1 MMKVNSEAG
10 RRRRAGAA
18 FTVAGLAALLL
29 LAQVPGAAAQ
39 DGGLGAL
46 IAAAKTENPINV
58 YDSTGKIVEI
68 AKGFSKKY
76 GVKATGMKVSAN
88 SQLEMIIREARAGNV
103 QGDVVLI
110 TDTPAAS
117 AQLIP
122 QGFVESWVPPD
133 MVTKIPA
140 RFQNPLAISTNANVW
155 AYNTEVY
162 DKCPVTN
169 IWELTEPKWKGK
181 VAFVDPL
188 TKGSYTDWFNQMAQH
203 GDAEVADAYK
213 VYFGKDLK
221 TDEASATAAWLKAF
235 AGNAPLVTDGDD
247 PISEAVGAPG
257 QKAPFF
263 GLVSSAKFRDNA
275 DKGYK
280 LGLCTDIKPWA
291 GWTYTKLGL
300 IAQKTKSPNAAKLF
314 IHYLLTPE
322 GIAPQMQDGKMPTN
336 REIKLPADEPSG
348 IGDVADRLFQ
358 YDASTGLS
366 DWDTR
371 QDWQDFW
378 QMNYR
383 K

>member
-1 MMKVNSEAG
+1 MKFHSEVEC
-10 RRRRAGAA
+10 RRQTSAA
-18 FTVAGLAALLL
+18 FPTAGLAALLL
-29 LAQVPGAAAQ
+29 LASIPTAVAQ
-39 DGGLGAL
+39 DTGLEAL
-46 IAAAKTENPINV
+46 IAAAKKESPINV

-68 AKGFSKKY
+68 ATGFSKKY
-76 GVKATGMKVSAN
+76 GLKATGMKVSAN
-88 SQLEMIIREARAGNV
+88 SQLEMIVREGRAGNV

-110 TDTPAAS
+110 TDTPAAL
-117 AQLIP
+117 AQLMP
-122 QGFVESWVPPD
+122 QGFVESWVPPE
-133 MVTKIPA
+133 MANKIPA
-140 RFQNPLAISTNANVW
+140 QFQKPLAISTNANVW

-169 IWELTEPKWKGK
+169 LWEMTEPKWKGK
-181 VAFVDPL
+181 VAFIDPL

-203 GDAEVADAYK
+203 GDAEVAAAYK
-213 VYFGKDLK
+213 AYFGKDLTTK
-221 TDEASATAAWLKAF
+221 EASATAAWLKAF
-235 AGNAPLVTDGDD
+235 AANAPLVTDGDD
-247 PISEAVGAPG
+247 PISEAIGAPG

-263 GLVSSAKFRDNA
+263 GLVSSAKFRDNV

-280 LGLCTDIKPWA
+280 LGLCTDLKPWV

-336 REIKLPADEPSG
+336 TDIKLPEDEPSRV
-348 IGDVADRLFQ
+348 GDVADRLFQ

-366 DWDTR
+366 DWDSR

-378 QMNYR
+378 QVNY
-383 K
+383 KK

>member
-1 MMKVNSEAG
+1 MLKVDSGTG
-10 RRRRAGAA
+10 RRRKAGAA
-18 FTVAGLAALLL
+18 FPAASLAALLL
-29 LAQVPGAAAQ
+29 FAQVPGATAQ
-39 DGGLGAL
+39 DGDLEAL
-46 IAAAKTENPINV
+46 IAAAKKENPINI

-76 GVKATGMKVSAN
+76 GLKATGMKVSAN
-88 SQLEMIIREARAGNV
+88 SQLEMIIREGRAGNV

-110 TDTPAAS
+110 TDTPAAL
-117 AQLIP
+117 AQLMP
-122 QGFVESWVPPD
+122 QGFVESWVPPE
-133 MVTKIPA
+133 MASKIPA
-140 RFQNPLAISTNANVW
+140 QFQKPLAISTNANVW

-162 DKCPVTN
+162 DRCPVKN

-203 GDAEVADAYK
+203 GDAEVAAAYK
-213 VYFGKDLK
+213 AYFNKDLK

-235 AGNAPLVTDGDD
+235 AGNGPLVTDGDD
-247 PISEAVGAPG
+247 PISEAIGAPG

-280 LGLCTDIKPWA
+280 LGLCTDIKPWV

-300 IAQKTKSPNAAKLF
+300 IAQKTKSPNTAKLF
-314 IHYLLTPE
+314 VHYLLTPE

-336 REIKLPADEPSG
+336 IDIKLPDDEPSG
-348 IGDVADRLFQ
+348 IADVAERLFQ

-378 QMNYR
+378 QVNY
-383 K
+383 KK

>member
-1 MMKVNSEAG
+1 MMKVNSRAG
-10 RRRRAGAA
+10 RRRKAGAA
-18 FTVAGLAALLL
+18 FPAAGLAALLL
-29 LAQVPGAAAQ
+29 LAQAPGASAQ
-39 DGGLGAL
+39 DGDLEAL
-46 IAAAKTENPINV
+46 IAAAKNEGPINV

-76 GVKATGMKVSAN
+76 GLKATGMKVSAN
-88 SQLEMIIREARAGNV
+88 SQLEMIIREGRAGNV

-110 TDTPAAS
+110 TDTPAAF

-122 QGFVESWVPPD
+122 QNFVESWVPPE
-133 MVTKIPA
+133 MAKKIPA
-140 RFQNPLAISTNANVW
+140 QFQKPLAISTNANVW

-162 DKCPVTN
+162 DKCPVKN
-169 IWELTEPKWKGK
+169 MWELTEPKWKGK

-203 GDAEVADAYK
+203 GDAEVAAAYK
-213 VYFGKDLK
+213 AHFGKDLK

-235 AGNAPLVTDGDD
+235 AANGPLVTDGDD
-247 PISEAVGAPG
+247 PISEAIGAPG

-280 LGLCTDIKPWA
+280 LGLCTDIKPWV

-300 IAQKTKSPNAAKLF
+300 IAQKTKSPNTAKLF

-322 GIAPQMQDGKMPTN
+322 GIGPQMQDGKMPTN
-336 REIKLPADEPSG
+336 IDIKLPEDEPSG
-348 IGDVADRLFQ
+348 IGTVSEKLFQ

-378 QMNYR
+378 QVNY
-383 K
+383 KK